1 MKKKFIMIQFYWDVL
16 VQIVSIYSYLR
27 TMIPSLTQLAR
38 TEKEFYGLYV
48 AEDFP

>member
-1 MKKKFIMIQFYWDVL
+1 MEKKFIMIQFYWDLL
-16 VQIVSIYSYLR
+16 VQIVLIYSYLR
-27 TMIPSLTQLAR
+27 TMLLGLTQLAR